1 MTGQISTPALYAR
14 IDRRVEQMVS
24 AGLFEEVEGLLKDGL
39 SPACTAMQAIGY
51 KEAAQALRGELSR
64 QEAVALIQM
73 NSRRYAK
80 RQLTWFGRDPETQ
93 WIVWERE
100 PDLAK
105 ALEII
110 RNSEF
115 GIRNGL

>member
-1 MTGQISTPALYAR
+1 
-14 IDRRVEQMVS
+14 MVS

-80 RQLTWFGRDPETQ
+80 RQLTWFGRNPKARWILWDKAPDP
-93 WIVWERE
+93 
-100 PDLAK
+100 AK
-105 ALEII
+105 ALQLLE
-110 RNSEF
+110 
-115 GIRNGL
+115 